1 MLFEKNKQ
9 TKRSRIWRQSK
20 KAEMSW
26 ELRRFQEGFKTHS
39 KEFKGDSGW
48 KTLHHGAKDLVR

>member
-1 MLFEKNKQ
+1 
-9 TKRSRIWRQSK
+9 
-20 KAEMSW
+20 MSW

-48 KTLHHGAKDLVR
+48 KTLHHGAKYLVR